1 MDLEPVP
8 AVANSADATAAAKPV
23 RAVVTMRLLA
33 PDATGIP
40 VRCVVRYEPADPY
53 AVHLVFHTDA
63 LDGEAVHWSFARELL
78 AAGLAEPTGVG
89 DVRIWPWTTLAGDSV
104 ALALS
109 SPDGQAVLEAPR
121 EPMARFLDAAYAAV
135 PAGSETQAPR
145 STRTGWF
152 GGDQDA
158 ASGR

>member
-40 VRCVVRYEPADPY
+40 VRCVVRYEPPDPY

-63 LDGEAVHWSFARELL
+63 LDGEPVHWSFARDLL
-78 AAGLAEPTGVG
+78 AAGLAAPTGVG

-121 EPMARFLDAAYAAV
+121 EPLARFLDAAYAAV
-135 PAGSETQAPR
+135 PTGTETKHLGDLDR
-145 STRTGWF
+145 WF
-152 GGDQDA
+152 GGGQDA